1 MESITE
7 FIKIF
12 CEKVWFWL
20 IVSVFGLLALC
31 SEEIFT
37 WLGFEKNNRWIV
49 GIIAILALSLSIQHI
64 CDWVKEYMRRRSIIK
79 NIDYLTDSAL
89 EELKNIVNKRKK
101 TLKIKDN
108 NNIEQRRIVTHFNR
122 ERHDNYVTFPDF
134 LWKELEKRFVTET
147 DKYPIICNTNNKNL
161 AQKIFCSQIT
171 WWFVVIFV
179 IAINPGEKLKSYI
192 PSDWYLWFMLIF
204 AAFLVWVIFKA
215 SHNCKKTSIEDIVYM
230 GAIYSLG
237 LFVCMS
243 SPISNSYPEKDIQRL
258 FDCLTSLGPLIVGFA
273 AAFFACTQWRVT
285 EKQHNLALLEKRL
298 SVTKKLETLIKDKVD
313 KSMEQRPNPQFLEGI
328 YAELKNI
335 AGESFILFNK
345 NISENIMD
353 LANKIKELKTSI
365 QYNEAKN
372 QGKSLIWFEQ
382 INKTFEKDMFKIY
395 GVIVH
400 NSNELIADMHL
411 IMREGKI

>member
-1 MESITE
+1 MMAK
-7 FIKIF
+7 IKHWAKNIF
-12 CEKVWFWL
+12 C
-20 IVSVFGLLALC
+20 
-31 SEEIFT
+31 
-37 WLGFEKNNRWIV
+37 
-49 GIIAILALSLSIQHI
+49 
-64 CDWVKEYMRRRSIIK
+64 
-79 NIDYLTDSAL
+79 
-89 EELKNIVNKRKK
+89 NK
-101 TLKIKDN
+101 
-108 NNIEQRRIVTHFNR
+108 
-122 ERHDNYVTFPDF
+122 
-134 LWKELEKRFVTET
+134 
-147 DKYPIICNTNNKNL
+147 
-161 AQKIFCSQIT
+161 IT
-171 WWFVVIFV
+171 WIIITLCVL
-179 IAINPGEKLKSYI
+179 AINPKAIITQYI
-192 PSDWYLWFMLIF
+192 SDDWYLWLLLIF
-204 AAFLVWVIFKA
+204 AAFLVWMIFKS
-215 SHNCKKTSIEDIVYM
+215 SHNCKKIAVEDYLYM
-230 GAIYSLG
+230 GILWCLG
-237 LFVCMS
+237 LFICLS
-243 SPISNSYPEKDIQRL
+243 SPASKTYSGDCIKRIL
-258 FDCLTSLGPLIVGFA
+258 DCLTALGPLIVGFA

-382 INKTFEKDMFKIY
+382 TNKTFEKDMFKIY